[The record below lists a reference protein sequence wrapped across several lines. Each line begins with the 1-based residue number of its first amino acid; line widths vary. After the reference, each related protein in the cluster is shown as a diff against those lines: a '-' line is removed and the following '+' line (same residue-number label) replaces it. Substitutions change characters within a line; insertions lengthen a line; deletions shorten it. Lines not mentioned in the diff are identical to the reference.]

1 MKKVREYVEFL
12 IMLYDYRD
20 EMVDLIKIL
29 EVIGKEFDMLYELID
44 DDDDGNDGVEES
56 DFDDENGI
64 IIY

>member
-1 MKKVREYVEFL
+1 
-12 IMLYDYRD
+12 MLYDYRD